1 MYKYDAEKGF
11 STGLMMWLLSLVIL
25 SFLGIQPILSVLFGA
40 AAGAATWLIVAYWN
54 FEPIP
59 PTEDSNKPVDKPTSG
74 VFSRFR
80 LPAGATEATKTP
92 NPFARKP
99 RKRI

>member
-1 MYKYDAEKGF
+1 MYQYDFDKGF
-11 STGLMMWLLSLVIL
+11 PIGLMMWLLSLVIL

-59 PTEDSNKPVDKPTSG
+59 PTEDSAKPVDEPPPS

-80 LPAGATEATKTP
+80 LPPRASEPTKIP